1 MNDLEYLRQMRSLN
15 RPVAPRRDLWTG
27 IDARLDEAPA
37 LAASPRRRRAQPWL
51 MAAAIAGVAVLGGGI
66 GLHLVAPT
74 GSDGL
79 ASASQSHW
87 KPTDP
92 RLSGAAVELDAAR
105 MELTQAMQDS
115 PDSAALQRL
124 LLKTERQR
132 DRLRNF
138 EKQAG

>member
-1 MNDLEYLRQMRSLN
+1 MNELEYLRQMRSLN
-15 RPVAPRRDLWTG
+15 RPVAPRRDLWAG
-27 IDARLDEAPA
+27 IEARLDEAPA
-37 LAASPRRRRAQPWL
+37 AATLRRRRAQPWL
-51 MAAAIAGVAVLGGGI
+51 MAAAIAGVAILSGSL

-74 GSDGL
+74 GSDNL
-79 ASASQSHW
+79 ASESHW

-132 DRLRNF
+132 DRLRNL

>member
-1 MNDLEYLRQMRSLN
+1 MNELDYLRQMRSLN
-15 RPVAPRRDLWTG
+15 RPVAPHRDLWSG
-27 IDARLDEAPA
+27 IEARLDEAPN
-37 LAASPRRRRAQPWL
+37 ASTASRHRTRPWL

-74 GSDGL
+74 GNGGM
-79 ASASQSHW
+79 AAGPAW
-87 KPTDP
+87 KPSDP

-105 MELTQAMQDS
+105 MELTQAIQDS

-124 LLKTERQR
+124 LLRTERQR
-132 DRLRNF
+132 DRLRNL

>member
-1 MNDLEYLRQMRSLN
+1 MNELEYLRQMRSLN
-15 RPVAPRRDLWTG
+15 RPVAPRRDLWSG
-27 IDARLDEAPA
+27 IEARLDEAPVA
-37 LAASPRRRRAQPWL
+37 VAPARRRAQPWL
-51 MAAAIAGVAVLGGGI
+51 MAAAIAGVAILGGSI

-79 ASASQSHW
+79 ASASASHW

-132 DRLRNF
+132 DRLRNL

>member
-1 MNDLEYLRQMRSLN
+1 MNDLDYLRQMRSLN
-15 RPVAPRRDLWTG
+15 RPVAPRRDLWAG
-27 IDARLDEAPA
+27 IEARLDEAPV
-37 LAASPRRRRAQPWL
+37 AAAPRRRRAQPWL
-51 MAAAIAGVAVLGGGI
+51 MAAAIAGVAVLGGSI
-66 GLHLVAPT
+66 GLHLVAPI

-79 ASASQSHW
+79 ASASQTHW

-124 LLKTERQR
+124 LLRTERQR
-132 DRLRNF
+132 DRLRNL